1 MVHILQVSITNG
13 GQNTHLVGWYKTLQI
28 LVEGGFKH
36 SLRSFPRVLLL
47 PIPFLLDNKDSKKL
61 VLLIL
66 PEGKKWSLHIR
77 KGDYSG
83 KMWENNTTKWGN
95 KCGEGIIP
103 HLSTP

>member
-1 MVHILQVSITNG
+1 
-13 GQNTHLVGWYKTLQI
+13 
-28 LVEGGFKH
+28 
-36 SLRSFPRVLLL
+36 
-47 PIPFLLDNKDSKKL
+47 LLDNIDSKKL

-77 KGDYSG
+77 KGDYGG

>member
-1 MVHILQVSITNG
+1 
-13 GQNTHLVGWYKTLQI
+13 
-28 LVEGGFKH
+28 
-36 SLRSFPRVLLL
+36 
-47 PIPFLLDNKDSKKL
+47 LLDNIDSKKL

-66 PEGKKWSLHIR
+66 PEGKKWSLRIC
-77 KGDYSG
+77 KGDYGG